1 MIPHFPQLILWF
13 FCFYSDDDELSFKI
27 SGKRENK
34 DSDDTEMPKEKKN
47 KSINFVDML
56 PRITV
61 HTVDS
66 LEMCTHEVAMPPEMK
81 YIPLVQSNGKPAKEY
96 KFILDPFQKEAIL
109 CIANNQSVLVSAHTS
124 AGKTVVAEWE
134 HFFLN
139 LKPFFIIRLLHFKD
153 EYMQSQM

>member
-1 MIPHFPQLILWF
+1 
-13 FCFYSDDDELSFKI
+13 
-27 SGKRENK
+27 
-34 DSDDTEMPKEKKN
+34 MPKEKKN

-124 AGKTVVAEWE
+124 AGKTVVAE
-134 HFFLN
+134 
-139 LKPFFIIRLLHFKD
+139 
-153 EYMQSQM
+153 